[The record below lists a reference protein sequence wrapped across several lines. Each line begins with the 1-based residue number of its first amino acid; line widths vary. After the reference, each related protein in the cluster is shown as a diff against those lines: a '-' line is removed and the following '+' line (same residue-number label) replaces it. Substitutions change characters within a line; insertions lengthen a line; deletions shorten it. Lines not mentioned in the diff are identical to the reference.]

1 MSATWKVSD
10 VVRAVCKERG
20 INISRPLSED
30 AMNATRILDVLKEHG
45 PMPFHDL
52 ATKHCWGSL
61 PAFFRAKRAV
71 CLPEDVQELHDII
84 VDEAERLNVPRNG

>member
-20 INISRPLSED
+20 INISLPLSED
-30 AMNATRILDVLKEHG
+30 AMNAKRILDVLKEYG
-45 PMPFHDL
+45 PMSFHNL

-61 PAFFRAKRAV
+61 PAFFRAKRVV
-71 CLPEDVQELHDII
+71 CLPEDVQELHDLI
-84 VDEAERLNVPRNG
+84 VSEAERLNVPRNG